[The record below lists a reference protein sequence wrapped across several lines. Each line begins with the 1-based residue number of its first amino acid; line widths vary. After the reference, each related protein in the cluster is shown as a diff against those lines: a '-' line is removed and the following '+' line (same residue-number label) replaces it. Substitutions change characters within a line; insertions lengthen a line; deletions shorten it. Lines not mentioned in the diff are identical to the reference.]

1 MPPHG
6 GNEHTARHISSF
18 KLLKHSLHPSSKSK
32 DVEHHPCNVG
42 ENEVYEI
49 PVAGCDMKE
58 RETEAMYITLHFGQ
72 HQIRGLVDT
81 GARITVLSKAKHET
95 PSAVEYMIPANG
107 VQEALDGV
115 YTLNCRLHGH
125 VVSFMARVC
134 ESLSEEL
141 ILGLDF
147 LAQVNATIQVQ
158 RSQVETFAPVELHI
172 AQKHTILPLRAAIL
186 PIKCPGIKEKTAML
200 IEIDL

>member
-1 MPPHG
+1 MLDLRPRGPSCNQVPPHG

-58 RETEAMYITLHFGQ
+58 SETEAMYITLHFGQ

-81 GARITVLSKAKHET
+81 GARITVLSKALMNKLAASVVKHET
-95 PSAVEYMIPANG
+95 PSAVEYMIPFPEYG
-107 VQEALDGV
+107 KHWMVC
-115 YTLNCRLHGH
+115 TL
-125 VVSFMARVC
+125 
-134 ESLSEEL
+134 
-141 ILGLDF
+141 
-147 LAQVNATIQVQ
+147 
-158 RSQVETFAPVELHI
+158 
-172 AQKHTILPLRAAIL
+172 
-186 PIKCPGIKEKTAML
+186 
-200 IEIDL
+200 